1 MNDLELLRRYEPV
14 IYYTSGEMFYPRA
27 VDEYVRHSSLWE
39 VDARGKARELVAE
52 GALTLE
58 NLSAYDQ
65 IPADHALFL
74 RFVPEPLWALDY
86 QLWLNRPG
94 RVRFREPGR
103 LARVPLLSR
112 IGDTFFD
119 LSLTLRGVVP
129 GGTAAA
135 AEVRMREIDKGDG
148 RNVYYGRVIEQG
160 GWIALH
166 YLFFYPMNN
175 WRSGFFGVND
185 HEADWEQV
193 FVYLYRDAG
202 GELRPHWVAYASHDF
217 HGDDLRRRWDDPT
230 LVKEGDHPVIFAGA
244 GSHASYHQPGDYIM
258 GVEPKWISPVKDV
271 FNSLRRFWV
280 ETLKQG
286 ENDEFVEKVDQI
298 FTIPFVDYARGDGV
312 AIGPRKPRTWSPVLI
327 SEDDGW
333 VSQYRGLWGLDTRD
347 RMGGERA
354 PAGPMYERSGTIR
367 KSWYDPLGWVGLDKI
382 FPPSDLPG
390 EIDERIADV
399 RAGLEALDERI
410 VLDRERLRVLAL
422 DVESLR
428 AAEHF
433 SGIYEVKEK
442 ELQAAQQGFQ
452 ELVRRHVELTETRN
466 ALSQYQRRVRAGDLG
481 PPAAHLQHAHRP
493 TPPVEHHRVL
503 EIWAAISG
511 AMALLSFGYLVI
523 YRPPYWILMALIVA
537 VIFGFID
544 SFTRGNADRYLVGL
558 AVTLA
563 TVNALILFIEFWQI
577 ALILPLILL
586 VIFVLRDNLRELI

>member
-52 GALTLE
+52 GMLTLE

-135 AEVRMREIDKGDG
+135 AEVRMRELDKRDG

-193 FVYLYRDAG
+193 FVYLYRDDD

-230 LVKEGDHPVIFAGA
+230 LVKEGDHPALFAA
-244 GSHASYHQPGDYIM
+244 ACCHAS
-258 GVEPKWISPVKDV
+258 
-271 FNSLRRFWV
+271 
-280 ETLKQG
+280 
-286 ENDEFVEKVDQI
+286 
-298 FTIPFVDYARGDGV
+298 
-312 AIGPRKPRTWSPVLI
+312 
-327 SEDDGW
+327 
-333 VSQYRGLWGLDTRD
+333 
-347 RMGGERA
+347 
-354 PAGPMYERSGTIR
+354 
-367 KSWYDPLGWVGLDKI
+367 
-382 FPPSDLPG
+382 
-390 EIDERIADV
+390 
-399 RAGLEALDERI
+399 
-410 VLDRERLRVLAL
+410 
-422 DVESLR
+422 
-428 AAEHF
+428 
-433 SGIYEVKEK
+433 
-442 ELQAAQQGFQ
+442 
-452 ELVRRHVELTETRN
+452 
-466 ALSQYQRRVRAGDLG
+466 
-481 PPAAHLQHAHRP
+481 
-493 TPPVEHHRVL
+493 
-503 EIWAAISG
+503 
-511 AMALLSFGYLVI
+511 
-523 YRPPYWILMALIVA
+523 
-537 VIFGFID
+537 
-544 SFTRGNADRYLVGL
+544 
-558 AVTLA
+558 
-563 TVNALILFIEFWQI
+563 
-577 ALILPLILL
+577 
-586 VIFVLRDNLRELI
+586 